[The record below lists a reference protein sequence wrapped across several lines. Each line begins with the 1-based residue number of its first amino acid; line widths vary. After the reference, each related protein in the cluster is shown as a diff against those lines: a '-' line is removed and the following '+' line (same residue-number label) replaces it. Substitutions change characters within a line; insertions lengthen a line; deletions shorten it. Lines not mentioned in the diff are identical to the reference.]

1 MWRYMFKIEQ
11 GKHPNAKTE
20 TSDSGNTG
28 ENIGTYLQLIL
39 NDLPWHMACS
49 PKWLCQSKGKIKGQD
64 SGFREGMRGSWYW
77 ATTGLLRHVLSS
89 GNGSLN

>member
-1 MWRYMFKIEQ
+1 MFKIEQ

-39 NDLPWHMACS
+39 NDLP
-49 PKWLCQSKGKIKGQD
+49 
-64 SGFREGMRGSWYW
+64 
-77 ATTGLLRHVLSS
+77 
-89 GNGSLN
+89 